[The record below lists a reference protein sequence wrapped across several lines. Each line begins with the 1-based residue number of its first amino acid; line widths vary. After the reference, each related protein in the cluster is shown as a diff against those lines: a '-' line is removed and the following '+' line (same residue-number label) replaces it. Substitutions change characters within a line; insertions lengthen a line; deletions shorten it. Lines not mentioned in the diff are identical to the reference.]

1 MSYNYSA
8 LRGKIIEKYGTV
20 RQFASAM
27 GWSEATGYNKL
38 NNNISWKQSE
48 ISHASEMLNIMPDEI
63 APYFFTLEV
72 QKN

>member
-1 MSYNYSA
+1 MSYDYSA

-20 RQFASAM
+20 RNFAAEM

-38 NNNISWKQSE
+38 NNGVSWKQPE
-48 ISHASEMLNIMPDEI
+48 ITHAANILSIPVGEI
-63 APYFFTLEV
+63 MPYFFTLKG